1 MNVNLFRAELA
12 KNGLTNKQLAEAIG
26 VSESTLY
33 RKIKNNSFGINEIKA
48 ITSVLHIKNPIPIF
62 FD

>member
-1 MNVNLFRAELA
+1 MNINLFRAELA

-33 RKIKNNSFGINEIKA
+33 RKIKNNSFGINEVKA
-48 ITSVLHIKNPIPIF
+48 IASVLHIKNPIPIF